1 MAIYWIILIP
11 VCLACQDFL
20 DWQTA
25 LKKGSKEG
33 IPSADATTA
42 KARAVVFLTYS
53 SEWSMSGLMVEIIVA
68 NPAALAK
75 LEIISR
81 PSTLA

>member
-1 MAIYWIILIP
+1 M
-11 VCLACQDFL
+11 CLACQDFL

-33 IPSADATTA
+33 IPKAEATTA

-53 SEWSMSGLMVEIIVA
+53 SEWSISGLIVEIIVA
-68 NPAALAK
+68 NPAAFAK
-75 LEIISR
+75 FDIISL